1 VTDVKFSNY
10 GLPDEVAYPHR
21 AESIVM
27 RGIRAIGGH
36 DRAENSVQRIRSMA
50 GRPDVVLHTYDVWS
64 DAANNLVGGSA
75 AELTKTLSNLG
86 GWWQGP
92 AYNSFTSYLTGTNGP
107 VEVCKNNAVHMINVC
122 KQLLQAYGQIIDVY
136 NQSVQKMADVA
147 VLMNKYAPW
156 KIQNMFRT
164 TGAASDLLTDFAT
177 TVTKWEIE
185 HRTAIRGY
193 ITNSK
198 QTMTEI
204 QGIIG
209 PNEFPSSALIAK
221 KWHFQAD

>member
-1 VTDVKFSNY
+1 MTDVKFSNY
-10 GLPDEVAYPHR
+10 GLPDEVAYPRR

-27 RGIRAIGGH
+27 RGIRAVGH
-36 DRAENSVQRIRSMA
+36 DSAEQSVHRIRNMA

-75 AELTKTLSNLG
+75 TVLTKTLSNLG
-86 GWWQGP
+86 GWWRGP
-92 AYNSFTSYLTGTNGP
+92 AFESFSDYLKGENGP
-107 VEVCKNNAVHMINVC
+107 VQACKSNAGHMVNVC
-122 KQLLQAYGQIIDVY
+122 KQLLQAYGEIITVY

-147 VLMNKYAPW
+147 VIMNKYAPW

-177 TVTKWEIE
+177 TIAKWETE
-185 HRTAIRGY
+185 HRNAIHDY
-193 ITNSK
+193 VANSK

-204 QGIIG
+204 QAIIE
-209 PNEFPSSALIAK
+209 PNDFPSSALIAK
-221 KWHFQAD
+221 KWHMRDD

>member
-1 VTDVKFSNY
+1 MTDVKFKNY
-10 GLPDEVAYPHR
+10 GLPDEVAYPLR

-27 RGIRAIGGH
+27 RGIRAVGH
-36 DRAENSVQRIRSMA
+36 HDAEDSVHRIRNMA

-75 AELTKTLSNLG
+75 TVLTKTLSNLA
-86 GWWQGP
+86 GWWQGA
-92 AYNSFTSYLTGTNGP
+92 AYDSFSGYLTGENGP
-107 VEVCKNNAVHMINVC
+107 VQASKNNASHMVNVC
-122 KQLLQAYGQIIDVY
+122 KQLLQAYGEIINVY

-147 VLMNKYAPW
+147 VTMNKYAPW
-156 KIQNMFRT
+156 KPQNMFKT
-164 TGAASDLLTDFAT
+164 TEAATNLLSDFVAT
-177 TVTKWEIE
+177 VVKWEIE
-185 HRTAIRGY
+185 HRNSIREY

-204 QGIIG
+204 QAIIE

-221 KWHFQAD
+221 KWHMRND